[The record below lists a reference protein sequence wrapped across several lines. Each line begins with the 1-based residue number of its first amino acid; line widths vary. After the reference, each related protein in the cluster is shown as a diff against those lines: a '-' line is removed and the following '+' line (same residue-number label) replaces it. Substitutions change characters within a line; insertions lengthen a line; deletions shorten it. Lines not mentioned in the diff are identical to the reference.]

1 MDIIKEFVKPELIIL
16 IPVLYL
22 FGIALKNTL
31 LIKDSF
37 VPLMLGIIGVV
48 LAIIYVLATVSIT
61 TYQDALMGVFT
72 ALTQGILCAGC
83 SVYFNQ
89 VFVVQPKKEE

>member
-31 LIKDSF
+31 LIKDNF

>member
-31 LIKDSF
+31 LIKDNF
-37 VPLMLGIIGVV
+37 VPFMLGIIGIV